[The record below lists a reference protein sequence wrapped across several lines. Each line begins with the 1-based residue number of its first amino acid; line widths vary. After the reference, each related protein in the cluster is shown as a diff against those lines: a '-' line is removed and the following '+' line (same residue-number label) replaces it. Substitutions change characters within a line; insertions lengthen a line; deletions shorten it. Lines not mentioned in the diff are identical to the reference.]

1 MSRQATARTGGQVPA
16 QELRPGPLRGGWGAW
31 LKDLALSVT
40 GALVGTTLLLMP
52 WGPGWDQNY
61 FSGWTPG
68 WYRVWVNPYFRGA
81 VSGVGALNLYLVIA
95 DLVGK
100 VQKWWVEQRSRGP
113 NG

>member
-1 MSRQATARTGGQVPA
+1 MSREAPARSAGQDPRE
-16 QELRPGPLRGGWGAW
+16 ELQPELVRRGWGAW

-40 GALVGTTLLLMP
+40 GALVGTMLVLMP
-52 WGPGWDQNY
+52 WGTGWDQNY

-68 WYRVWVNPYFRGA
+68 WYRIWVNPYFRGA

-95 DLVGK
+95 DLVSK
-100 VQKWWVEQRSRGP
+100 VQRWRVGQRNQGP